1 VISASALALMLVSR
15 YAVLG
20 SFGPFPDSYDPVW
33 FPEKLRAAFG
43 EAGAGAASLAGFL
56 LLLIRPGLRA
66 AGAAP
71 GAPVI
76 VTADFRPAGEHSRR
90 RRRINLG
97 PAI

>member
-1 VISASALALMLVSR
+1 LFRAEAVLALL
-15 YAVLG
+15 
-20 SFGPFPDSYDPVW
+20 
-33 FPEKLRAAFG
+33 AA
-43 EAGAGAASLAGFL
+43 AA
-56 LLLIRPGLRA
+56 LILPARGRA

>member
-1 VISASALALMLVSR
+1 MISASALALMLVSR

-71 GAPVI
+71 GAPGHR
-76 VTADFRPAGEHSRR
+76 DGGFPPRG
-90 RRRINLG
+90 
-97 PAI
+97 